1 MTAPLG
7 KVRANAGPMR
17 LRPILIVVALLT
29 MAYSRPA
36 AADDAGEAGDAT
48 FDAALAADASE
59 SDASDGA
66 NDALAQEAS
75 AGNAAPASS
84 TQNGSGYATAC
95 DGGLCDTT
103 TGSQCGVAVGS
114 ARRASHDP
122 NVWIA
127 TAVAIAILGVRRTW
141 RRASRPYAR
150 TTAS

>member
-48 FDAALAADASE
+48 F
-59 SDASDGA
+59 DGA